1 MCRLKGHTSR
11 ITTVTKEDAMLRL
24 LILWVINAAA
34 LMLIPYLTESVYVAD
49 LPSALIAAAV
59 LGFVNTMIR
68 PVLMLL
74 TLPVTFLTMGLFL
87 FVINGLTFWAV
98 AQMVSGFHV
107 ASFWSAIWGALLYS
121 IATWA
126 LTTLIMKE

>member
-1 MCRLKGHTSR
+1 
-11 ITTVTKEDAMLRL
+11 MLRL
-24 LILWVINAAA
+24 FILWVINAAA
-34 LMLIPYLTESVYVAD
+34 LLLIPYLTDYVYVAD
-49 LPSALIAAAV
+49 VWSALIAAAV

-68 PVLMLL
+68 PILLVL

-98 AQMVSGFHV
+98 AKMVSGFHV
-107 ASFWSAIWGALLYS
+107 AGFWSAVWGALLYS